1 MIILFDEI
9 LDQSGCFVVEGGDV
23 FVCYILLFLI
33 CLLVCLFVVVA
44 FIFFFGETISHLAA
58 LFHITT
64 ALAGVCT
71 LWEYIVIHIL
81 GFRLR
86 RFEIRVG
93 SDTGLA
99 NNAICHKQLG
109 Q

>member
-1 MIILFDEI
+1 MKFGIKVGVL
-9 LDQSGCFVVEGGDV
+9 LLRGGDV
-23 FVCYILLFLI
+23 FVCYFLLFLI
-33 CLLVCLFVVVA
+33 CLLVCLFAVVA
-44 FIFFFGETISHLAA
+44 FIFFFFGETISHLAA

-99 NNAICHKQLG
+99 NNEICHKQLG